1 MRTKKSPYI
10 CIKQNKETMSKVS
23 NIQKQANA
31 NIDYLVSP
39 EGWNECKAIFT
50 EVAKDMSYTVREEF
64 FQLMRDE
71 EEKTKFL
78 TYLFATTALEA
89 AIIQTK

>member
-1 MRTKKSPYI
+1 
-10 CIKQNKETMSKVS
+10 MSKVS
-23 NIQKQANA
+23 NIRTQANA
-31 NIDYLVSP
+31 NIEYLVSP
-39 EGWNECKAIFT
+39 EGWAECKAIFT

-64 FQLMRDE
+64 FQLMRNE

-78 TYLFATTALEA
+78 TYLFATVSLEA

>member
-1 MRTKKSPYI
+1 
-10 CIKQNKETMSKVS
+10 MSQVS
-23 NIQKQANA
+23 NIKNQAFA
-31 NIDYLVSP
+31 NIEYLTSK

-50 EVAKDMSYTVREEF
+50 EVSKDMSYTVREEF
-64 FQLMRDE
+64 FQLMRNE

-78 TYLFATTALEA
+78 TYLFATVSLEA

>member
-1 MRTKKSPYI
+1 
-10 CIKQNKETMSKVS
+10 MSQVS
-23 NIQKQANA
+23 NIKNQAFA
-31 NIDYLVSP
+31 NIEYLTSP

-64 FQLMRDE
+64 FQLMRNE

-78 TYLFATTALEA
+78 TYLFATVSLEA